1 MEKFIM
7 AAGTALRISDTLK
20 GSTTVVLMHG
30 YLESLEIWGDFMKE
44 LGFVLP

>member
-20 GSTTVVLMHG
+20 GGTTVVLLHG
-30 YLESLEIWGDFMKE
+30 YLE
-44 LGFVLP
+44 